1 MTGCWPSTTAR
12 YWSSPAGYSVRGME
26 DTKVYSEW
34 FHRDFLRALA
44 CKKLDIIIEQNEKII
59 GLLEKILVR

>member
-1 MTGCWPSTTAR
+1 MT
-12 YWSSPAGYSVRGME
+12 GME

-34 FHRDFLRALA
+34 VHQDFLRALA

-59 GLLEKILVR
+59 GLLEKILVC

>member
-1 MTGCWPSTTAR
+1 M
-12 YWSSPAGYSVRGME
+12 RGME

-34 FHRDFLRALA
+34 MHQDFLRALA
-44 CKKLDIIIEQNEKII
+44 CKKLDIIIEQNGKII

>member
-1 MTGCWPSTTAR
+1 M
-12 YWSSPAGYSVRGME
+12 
-26 DTKVYSEW
+26 YSEW
-34 FHRDFLRALA
+34 VHQDFLRALA